1 MDGESESV
9 MFSPSKSTEVEEVT
23 KLLEEKLNYGY
34 LAAEK
39 LMSLR
44 RTDTAELNNVLL
56 RVDQLYVDLL
66 SALTDAELD
75 TGSLLLPH

>member
-9 MFSPSKSTEVEEVT
+9 MFSPSKSTEVEEAI

-44 RTDTAELNNVLL
+44 RTDTAELNNVLQ
-56 RVDQLYVDLL
+56 RVDQL
-66 SALTDAELD
+66 
-75 TGSLLLPH
+75 